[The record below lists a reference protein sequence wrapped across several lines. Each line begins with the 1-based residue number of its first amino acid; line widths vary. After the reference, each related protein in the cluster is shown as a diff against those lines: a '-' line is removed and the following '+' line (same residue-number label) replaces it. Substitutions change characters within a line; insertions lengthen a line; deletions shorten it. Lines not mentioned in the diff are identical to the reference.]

1 MNSNN
6 NSDIQNANKVFNNN
20 LNSMG
25 LPMNK
30 LNGML
35 SNLQSL
41 MVCDTECRRRN
52 QADMLKKKWLDA
64 KQQKESIDANI
75 EDAERNYFTFVD
87 SEFGYNQVLL
97 ERFKK
102 IAEQNKNDSLNNH
115 SKFMKNLNT
124 LFNSYKSLLDT
135 HDNVV
140 KLEKIK
146 REEQKN
152 LSMKLDKLTS
162 EIQTNDRKVVY
173 EDWGTQQLNT
183 FHTVLYYGYYIFLV
197 LFVIYGPLFRE
208 KMYKNVL
215 YVVFV
220 LILFILPYFINKISI
235 LIIRLYKKGFNQ
247 LPVIKGQ

>member
-6 NSDIQNANKVFNNN
+6 KSDVQNANKVFNNN

-35 SNLQSL
+35 SDLQYL

-52 QADMLKKKWLDA
+52 QADLLKKKWLDA

-75 EDAERNYFTFVD
+75 EDAEKKYFTFVD

-102 IAEQNKNDSLNNH
+102 IAEQNKKDSLNNH
-115 SKFMKNLNT
+115 SKFMKNLNS
-124 LFNSYKSLLDT
+124 LFTSYKSLLDT
-135 HDNVV
+135 YVNVV
-140 KLEKIK
+140 ELEKIK
-146 REEQKN
+146 REEHKK

-162 EIQTNDRKVVY
+162 EIQTNDRRVVY
-173 EDWGTQQLNT
+173 EDWGTQQLIT

-220 LILFILPYFINKISI
+220 LTLFILPFLINKISI